1 MAEQL
6 FIMTTKVATT
16 KTRKPRVKAE
26 PLPVYYK
33 PDENQFEIGI
43 DEAGRGPLFG
53 RLYVAGAVL
62 PKDGSIDM
70 TYIRDSKKLTK
81 KKLDEMYE
89 YICEKAV
96 VYHVEYVE
104 SKTIDI
110 MNIREAVL
118 MAMRICGVR
127 CVEKLNEKKLV
138 AVEGLKPYFLCVDG
152 NDCPACHYQEELI
165 PGRAFTSGDN
175 SYGSMAAASILAKVS
190 RDRYIYELCQKYP
203 KLSELYKMDSHKG
216 YGTAAHLNAIRTYG
230 ITEHHRKSFGL
241 CKTAPCNDIL
251 STVENT
257 KDEEK

>member
-1 MAEQL
+1 
-6 FIMTTKVATT
+6 MTTELATT

-33 PDENQFEIGI
+33 PEENQFEIGI

-62 PKDGSIDM
+62 PKDGSIDK

-81 KKLDEMYE
+81 KKLDEMYS
-89 YICEKAV
+89 YICEKGV

-127 CVEKLNEKKLV
+127 CVEKLNEKK
-138 AVEGLKPYFLCVDG
+138 
-152 NDCPACHYQEELI
+152 
-165 PGRAFTSGDN
+165 
-175 SYGSMAAASILAKVS
+175 
-190 RDRYIYELCQKYP
+190 
-203 KLSELYKMDSHKG
+203 
-216 YGTAAHLNAIRTYG
+216 
-230 ITEHHRKSFGL
+230 
-241 CKTAPCNDIL
+241 
-251 STVENT
+251 
-257 KDEEK
+257 